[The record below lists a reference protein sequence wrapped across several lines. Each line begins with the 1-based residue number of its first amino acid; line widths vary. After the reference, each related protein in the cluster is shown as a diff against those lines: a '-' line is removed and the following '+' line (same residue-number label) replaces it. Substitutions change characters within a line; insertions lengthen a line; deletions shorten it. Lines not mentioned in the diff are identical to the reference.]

1 MEQQQLFEYCIIWHP
16 TPEQAKEGRKT
27 EIIRDV
33 TRILAKSIEAASMAA
48 SMNIPVERKDDLD
61 QIQVVLRP
69 F

>member
-1 MEQQQLFEYCIIWHP
+1 MDRQQLFEYCIIWHP
-16 TPEQAKEGRKT
+16 TPDQAKEGRKT

-33 TRILAKSIEAASMAA
+33 TRILSKNLESASMAA
-48 SMNIPVERKDDLD
+48 SMNIPADKKDELD